1 MSKRKLTRRQQWRI
15 DKSQKE
21 KLARAAKRAD
31 RDQPDASQLDGEER
45 PGLVVTHFGQQVIIE
60 DTTGQRCRCHFR
72 ANLPALVVGDRVLFL
87 PPTGDSDAQTGV
99 VTAVTPRDTEL
110 LRPDPYGN
118 LKPVAANVDL
128 MVITFAPV
136 PAPSS
141 VLLDR
146 YLVAAE
152 LSGIRPLLLL
162 NKADLVDDTLRPLLD
177 ELTALYQPLG
187 YPVLEVSAVDAQN
200 LKPLRKVLAGH
211 TSVLV
216 GQSGVGKSSLINALL
231 PDAEL
236 EVRSVSDQS
245 GLGQHTTVTARLFHL
260 PEGGQLIDSPGVREF
275 GLWHINEDE
284 LLRGYVE
291 LAPLA
296 ANCRFRNCSH
306 RHEPGCALLQA
317 AETGEVSGERL
328 ANFFHIADTLDDE
341 ARQRY

>member
-1 MSKRKLTRRQQWRI
+1 M
-15 DKSQKE
+15 
-21 KLARAAKRAD
+21 
-31 RDQPDASQLDGEER
+31 
-45 PGLVVTHFGQQVIIE
+45 
-60 DTTGQRCRCHFR
+60 
-72 ANLPALVVGDRVLFL
+72 
-87 PPTGDSDAQTGV
+87 
-99 VTAVTPRDTEL
+99 
-110 LRPDPYGN
+110 
-118 LKPVAANVDL
+118 
-128 MVITFAPV
+128 
-136 PAPSS
+136 
-141 VLLDR
+141 
-146 YLVAAE
+146 
-152 LSGIRPLLLL
+152 
-162 NKADLVDDTLRPLLD
+162 
-177 ELTALYQPLG
+177 
-187 YPVLEVSAVDAQN
+187 
-200 LKPLRKVLAGH
+200 
-211 TSVLV
+211 
-216 GQSGVGKSSLINALL
+216 